1 MVHKTMLYRRNIRQ
15 FIEIMLKT
23 ATCIF
28 MKKKYNLILR
38 WWATYMYMWG
48 QAPFNLL
55 YTDDKKKIPPIING
69 KNL

>member
-1 MVHKTMLYRRNIRQ
+1 MYIH
-15 FIEIMLKT
+15 E
-23 ATCIF
+23 
-28 MKKKYNLILR
+28 KKKYNLILR